1 MNGPQALG
9 RFPNL
14 LAPGR
19 LGRLSLKNKMI
30 LPAMGTNYANA
41 DGTVSRRF
49 TDYYVARAKGG
60 FGLIV
65 VEVAAVDPLGKAVG
79 NEAGIWHDD
88 QIPSWAAFV
97 DELHAHGTK
106 VFLQLHHAGRQ
117 TSAAVIGE
125 RPVAPSAI
133 PCPVMQELP
142 RELSVAETWA
152 LIDRYRDAAV
162 RAKAAGFDGV
172 ELHGAHGYLIAQFM
186 SPDANKRFDEFG
198 GDFVGR
204 MRFPTEIVRR
214 IKEAAGPDFPVTIK
228 VSGDEHVHGG
238 RRIQETR
245 AVARQLEEAGI
256 DAIVVSLGTYA
267 SLAYISGPGGAMPPA
282 YNASAAEEVKKSVKI
297 PVVAVGRIADPFIA
311 EDVLQSGAADFVA
324 IGRAAIADPNFPNKV
339 AHYALDEVSPC
350 LGCNQGCM
358 GQVLDP
364 EIMEVGCLV
373 NPFCGHE
380 GDRKILETDAPKS
393 VMVVGA
399 GPGGLAA
406 AWIAAKRGHRVTCYD
421 KETVLG
427 GQFRVAAIPPGKQ
440 DLLKALKYYVTMC
453 RKHGVEFRLGVE
465 VDAALITRERPEVVI
480 LATGSTPRAPQVPG
494 ADKLDMVLAQDVLE
508 GRAKPGQRVVVIGGG
523 MIGAE
528 TADFLSEYG
537 HQVTV
542 LGRNPVLAKDLAF
555 NNRHFL
561 IERLKEKGV
570 VTITGAA
577 VTQLAPDRITYTRG
591 DEHQQL
597 TGFDSVVTAWGLTPN
612 DALAEAVRGRV
623 PEVHVIGDAVKVR
636 SAVQAIAEASKVA
649 TAI

>member
-1 MNGPQALG
+1 MNAQQALS

-14 LAPGR
+14 LSPGR
-19 LGRLSLKNKMI
+19 LASLTLKNKMI

-79 NEAGIWHDD
+79 NEAGIWHDG
-88 QIPSWAAFV
+88 QIPSWKAFV
-97 DELHAHGTK
+97 DEIHAHGAK

-117 TSAAVIGE
+117 TSEAVIGE
-125 RPVAPSAI
+125 RPVAPSPV
-133 PCPVMQELP
+133 PCPMVQELP
-142 RELSVAETWA
+142 RELTAAETWA
-152 LIDRYRDAAV
+152 LIDKYRDAAV

-214 IKEAAGPDFPVTIK
+214 IKEANGRDYPVTIK

-238 RRIQETR
+238 RCIQETR

-256 DAIVVSLGTYA
+256 DGIVVSLGTYA

-324 IGRAAIADPNFPNKV
+324 IGRAAIADPDFPNKV
-339 AHYALDEVSPC
+339 ARYALDEVSPC

-373 NPFCGHE
+373 NPFCGYE
-380 GDRKILETDAPKS
+380 GDRRILETDEPKS

-399 GPGGLAA
+399 GPGGLSA
-406 AWIAAKRGHRVTCYD
+406 AWIAAKRGHHVSCYD
-421 KETVLG
+421 KESVLG

-465 VDAALITRERPEVVI
+465 VNADLIAREKPEVVI
-480 LATGSTPRAPQVPG
+480 FATGSTPRASQVPG
-494 ADKLDMVLAQDVLE
+494 ADTLKTIAAQDVLE
-508 GRAKPGQRVVVIGGG
+508 GRAKPGPRVVVIGGG

-542 LGRNPVLAKDLAF
+542 LGRNPVLAKDLAY

-561 IERLKEKGV
+561 IERLKHKGV

-577 VTQLAPDRITYTRG
+577 VTELAEDRITYMRDGTPG
-591 DEHQQL
+591 QL
-597 TGFDSVVTAWGLTPN
+597 TGFDSIVTAWGLIPN
-612 DALAEAVRGRV
+612 DALVDAIRDLV